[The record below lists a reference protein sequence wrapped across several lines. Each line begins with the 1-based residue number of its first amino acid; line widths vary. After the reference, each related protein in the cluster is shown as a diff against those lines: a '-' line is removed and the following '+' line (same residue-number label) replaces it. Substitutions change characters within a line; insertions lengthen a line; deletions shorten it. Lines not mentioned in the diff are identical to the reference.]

1 MIQINPRT
9 SESKVTAISQSH
21 TLDEMVEFW
30 GFHSTADFDDQ
41 THEVEI
47 EFNASARLNRV
58 AIEPELM
65 HDLWEIAEQRRISVE
80 TLVCMATTK
89 CRSLLAAN
97 TAPIH
102 QCCSSVM

>member
-1 MIQINPRT
+1 MT
-9 SESKVTAISQSH
+9 SEDNVTPISKSR

-30 GFHSTADFDDQ
+30 DSHSTADFDDQ

-47 EFNASARLNRV
+47 EFDASARLNRV

-80 TLVCMATTK
+80 TLVNVWLRQSVD
-89 CRSLLAAN
+89 RSLKQIQPQYVNALPA
-97 TAPIH
+97 
-102 QCCSSVM
+102 